1 MNFSVVTGSNSYI
14 TIIVDTIL
22 THDVIDENHEAGLT
36 MG

>member
-14 TIIVDTIL
+14 TIVDAIL